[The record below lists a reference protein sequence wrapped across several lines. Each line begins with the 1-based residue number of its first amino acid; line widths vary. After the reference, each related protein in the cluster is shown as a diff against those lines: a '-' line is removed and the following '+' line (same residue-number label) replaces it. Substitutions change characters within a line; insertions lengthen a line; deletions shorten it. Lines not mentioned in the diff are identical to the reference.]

1 MKLAV
6 EGPLRLR
13 MAPKKLLCE
22 LGSITRN
29 GRGWRAN
36 ANKMYAP
43 TRASKEEADAD
54 LRAMRAA
61 ASRDEA
67 RRVVEGLRASA
78 AAPARSVRCDCGCE
92 SDSLQLEDGDFSSSG
107 ALSDT
112 SSLSESELDLESV
125 ATPKDGADLSTKTST
140 TRSVGAPPRASGSG
154 GEEPASAR
162 GKRRRVWA
170 GASPEADMEERGPLF
185 TANRAEGQ
193 RL

>member
-22 LGSITRN
+22 LGSVTRN
-29 GRGWRAN
+29 GRGWRAYN
-36 ANKMYAP
+36 QMWAP
-43 TRASKEEADAD
+43 TRASEEEADAD

-92 SDSLQLEDGDFSSSG
+92 SDSLQLEDGGSSSSG

-112 SSLSESELDLESV
+112 GSLSESELDLESV
-125 ATPKDGADLSTKTST
+125 ATPKGGADLSTKTAT
-140 TRSVGAPPRASGSG
+140 TRKGGADPGS
-154 GEEPASAR
+154 E
-162 GKRRRVWA
+162 
-170 GASPEADMEERGPLF
+170 
-185 TANRAEGQ
+185 
-193 RL
+193 

>member
-78 AAPARSVRCDCGCE
+78 ALRCDCGCE

-125 ATPKDGADLSTKTST
+125 ATPKDGADLSTKTGT
-140 TRSVGAPPRASGSG
+140 TRKGGAGPGSECG
-154 GEEPASAR
+154 AAEALERKAKETEARQEALEREAKRLRLGSA
-162 GKRRRVWA
+162 
-170 GASPEADMEERGPLF
+170 E
-185 TANRAEGQ
+185 
-193 RL
+193 

>member
-1 MKLAV
+1 
-6 EGPLRLR
+6 

-36 ANKMYAP
+36 ANKMYAS

-78 AAPARSVRCDCGCE
+78 DAPARSVRCDCGCE

-125 ATPKDGADLSTKTST
+125 ATPKDGADLSTKTGT
-140 TRSVGAPPRASGSG
+140 TRKGSERRAA
-154 GEEPASAR
+154 EALERKAKLAR
-162 GKRRRVWA
+162 LGNA
-170 GASPEADMEERGPLF
+170 
-185 TANRAEGQ
+185 
-193 RL
+193 